1 MVWFAFCH
9 PISITEYNFVKVLN
23 GVLKRQKPSVRQHA
37 DRKQEVMAS
46 IGARQLLLLLSVK
59 WWMSERGREPALPLY
74 WIKKKKPQKE
84 EKPAGEAKRNHQT
97 LPTPPSL
104 KVWMHHYYV
113 LQLFPNDVLFRK
125 LGQLDA
131 SDKVQTILWALY
143 LANTKPKLPVFS
155 INN

>member
-1 MVWFAFCH
+1 MF
-9 PISITEYNFVKVLN
+9 
-23 GVLKRQKPSVRQHA
+23 KRQNPSVRQHA

-143 LANTKPKLPVFS
+143 LANTKPNLYVFLAIIKRDS
-155 INN
+155 SGS

>member
-59 WWMSERGREPALPLY
+59 
-74 WIKKKKPQKE
+74 
-84 EKPAGEAKRNHQT
+84 
-97 LPTPPSL
+97 
-104 KVWMHHYYV
+104 
-113 LQLFPNDVLFRK
+113 
-125 LGQLDA
+125 
-131 SDKVQTILWALY
+131 
-143 LANTKPKLPVFS
+143 
-155 INN
+155 